1 MGFAIQLL
9 NHRNKYF
16 LFFVFTLLQAQESI
30 DSIVFKMNQHAQPVD
45 IEMEIKVT
53 LNSKNKKITK
63 DSHYRLMNHLEK
75 RYEDGKF
82 KSKLLLRFIEPKE
95 VRGLALLNWNW
106 IDELKNDQWL
116 YVPRLRKV
124 KRIKPS
130 ESSRKFQGTEFTYGD
145 IIEGDMVYENYKFF
159 KKDYCFGSECYL
171 LKRDSKNSRIIWVD
185 DGKYLIRK
193 IEYFNKDGIKIRILE
208 IPEYVKNNSYWTPV
222 KRIMR
227 NLENGNSTTLEVIK
241 VEYDQGLKDSSF
253 SEKYLKRLK
262 F

>member
-1 MGFAIQLL
+1 M
-9 NHRNKYF
+9 
-16 LFFVFTLLQAQESI
+16 
-30 DSIVFKMNQHAQPVD
+30 
-45 IEMEIKVT
+45 
-53 LNSKNKKITK
+53 
-63 DSHYRLMNHLEK
+63 
-75 RYEDGKF
+75 
-82 KSKLLLRFIEPKE
+82 
-95 VRGLALLNWNW
+95 
-106 IDELKNDQWL
+106 
-116 YVPRLRKV
+116 
-124 KRIKPS
+124 
-130 ESSRKFQGTEFTYGD
+130 
-145 IIEGDMVYENYKFF
+145 
-159 KKDYCFGSECYL
+159 
-171 LKRDSKNSRIIWVD
+171 D